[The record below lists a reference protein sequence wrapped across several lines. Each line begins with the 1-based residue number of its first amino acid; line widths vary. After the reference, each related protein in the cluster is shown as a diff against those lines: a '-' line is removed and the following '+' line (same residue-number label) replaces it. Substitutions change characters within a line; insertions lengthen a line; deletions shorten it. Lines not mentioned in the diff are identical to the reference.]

1 MKGKAEGGGRKGE
14 GGQKREHFPPRLRVS
29 ARDLP
34 GCFQSSAQR
43 YTVTLAEPVPP
54 NHALAEPVPPNRE
67 KASFLSCT
75 QAHFARNFHV
85 NRPPPRA
92 FPVIS
97 AAELWL
103 EIDKKSKKPGQQE
116 NTFRTE
122 QQTRQTQSRCAAA
135 GKSEKWRLHT
145 RGPISGCPDAIAGC
159 VEQSRKRLRRGP
171 GSGHS

>member
-14 GGQKREHFPPRLRVS
+14 GGQKREHFPPRLRAS

-116 NTFRTE
+116 NTFRREEPTAAW
-122 QQTRQTQSRCAAA
+122 RSRCAAA
-135 GKSEKWRLHT
+135 GKSEKWRSDAA
-145 RGPISGCPDAIAGC
+145 GPIFGTRDAGAGC
-159 VEQSRKRLRRGP
+159 VTQLGKRLRRGP
-171 GSGHS
+171 GSGHF